1 MTDLAQDL
9 AFLSDED
16 NKSPME
22 DMDDSDI
29 GEMELETARASPEP
43 PSSPELHCVGCD
55 ISSKADC
62 PVGKLMKK
70 RKHGD
75 NSEVAKAAK
84 VQWGKT
90 STRSVWRTSK
100 KGRRYKKKVLKK
112 CGEWCGVCSTVA
124 KKFLTRG
131 KYKRMMIKKES
142 SKDRFDE
149 NAAKKL

>member
-70 RKHGD
+70 RKNGD
-75 NSEVAKAAK
+75 SGELAK

-100 KGRRYKKKVLKK
+100 KGRRYK
-112 CGEWCGVCSTVA
+112 T
-124 KKFLTRG
+124 
-131 KYKRMMIKKES
+131 KY
-142 SKDRFDE
+142 
-149 NAAKKL
+149 